1 MGAMGGEELVEVYEN
16 FGIEPVLAFA
26 FEFNIFFE
34 QAIIMFIITSI
45 LAIYPL
51 WKIYQLK
58 PVEAMRA

>member
-34 QAIIMFIITSI
+34 QAIKYICLNNRHFSEVK
-45 LAIYPL
+45 
-51 WKIYQLK
+51 KI
-58 PVEAMRA
+58 A